1 MGPFRTEIDTI
12 GPIDVAEDRL
22 WGAQTQ
28 RALQNFVIGSQLMPR
43 EIIHGSGAGQKTRGQ
58 GHAESG
64 RLERELGEAIMA
76 AADEIVIGAA

>member
-28 RALQNFVIGSQLMPR
+28 RALQNFADRLPTDAARNHSR
-43 EIIHGSGAGQKTRGQ
+43 AGAG
-58 GHAESG
+58 
-64 RLERELGEAIMA
+64 
-76 AADEIVIGAA
+76 